1 MKRVFEVA
9 KEQELYRLKEAVL
22 NSEIGM
28 FEMLRAKMTDKT
40 LAWDDEW
47 TGVRVA
53 PLKGATSLT
62 TASAYLCR
70 KGEFAL

>member
-1 MKRVFEVA
+1 M
-9 KEQELYRLKEAVL
+9 LYRLKEAVL

-40 LAWDDEW
+40 LAWENEW

-53 PLKGATSLT
+53 HLK
-62 TASAYLCR
+62 
-70 KGEFAL
+70 